1 MNISN
6 GKQNSNENVWSV
18 DDLDGGLSAVLSN
31 LHGLGSGDMIDHQDA
46 PAYDM
51 T

>member
-18 DDLDGGLSAVLSN
+18 GGLSAVLSN
-31 LHGLGSGDMIDHQDA
+31 LHGLGSGDIIDHQDA